1 MRIAEL
7 FFSLQGEG
15 LLAGVP
21 SVFVRTSG
29 CNLRCT
35 WCDTPYTSWTP
46 EGTDWTTDAIVAA
59 VARHPARHVVLT
71 GGEPMI
77 MRELPA
83 LAAAL
88 RARGLHLTIETN
100 GTIAPGGIAADLAS
114 ISPKLRN
121 AAPDPAQHPRE
132 AALHA
137 ATPRWNLDALR
148 AWVDGYD
155 YQLKF
160 VLASDAD
167 LAEMQDL
174 LARLERPVPPDRVLV
189 MPEGTDAGVLR
200 GRQESLLALCMRFG
214 YRYCPRLHI
223 GWFGN
228 VRGT

>member
-15 LLAGVP
+15 VLAGVP

-29 CNLRCT
+29 CNLRCA

-46 EGTDWTTDAIVAA
+46 EGAEWTPEAIVEA
-59 VARHPARHVVLT
+59 VAKHPARHVVLT

-77 MRELPA
+77 MRELPT

-88 RARGLHLTIETN
+88 RARGLHITIETN
-100 GTIAPGGIAADLAS
+100 GTIAPDGIAADLAS
-114 ISPKLRN
+114 ISPKLHN
-121 AAPDPAQHPRE
+121 AAPDPVAHPRE

-137 ATPRWNLDALR
+137 STPRWNLDALR
-148 AWVDGYD
+148 AWVDGYE

-167 LAEMQDL
+167 LAEMQEL
-174 LARLERPVPPDRVLV
+174 LARLERPVPAHRVLV
-189 MPEGTDAGVLR
+189 MPEGTAAGVLR

-223 GWFGN
+223 EWFGN
-228 VRGT
+228 TRGT